1 MVKNWKKK
9 MITSLPHLPL
19 MTMITLLALKR
30 EKVIMHLPNN
40 QVVEIVM
47 GAYFSSVMWAF
58 NILYNMIYVMIY
70 EIKSI

>member
-1 MVKNWKKK
+1 
-9 MITSLPHLPL
+9 